1 MGGLMNT
8 KKINPHLLVQSMF
21 HPALPSRN
29 NDAHKGSCGSVAII
43 GGDESMVGAV
53 LLASRAALFSGA
65 GRVYAAMLSKD
76 APTVDICHPEI
87 MVRSPAALT
96 HLKQLDCV
104 AIGPGLGQSIAAIE
118 LLIFW
123 LTQPIGQE
131 IPMLLDADAL
141 NLIAIH
147 PHLAELAKNR
157 YSETVITPHAGEAA
171 RLLATSAEFIQN
183 NRIDAA
189 LQLAKKFHAICVLKG
204 AGSICAHHDGSYF
217 VNTTGNPA
225 LATGG
230 TGDVLAGL
238 ITSLIAQ
245 GLPVLDAAKLG
256 VYAHG
261 AAADNLVAKG
271 IGPVGMTASELVLEV
286 RNVINQ
292 SNKIS

>member
-1 MGGLMNT
+1 MNT
-8 KKINPHLLVQSMF
+8 KKINPHLLVETMF
-21 HPALPSRN
+21 HSALPPRK

-53 LLASRAALFSGA
+53 LMASRAALFSGA
-65 GRVYAAMLSKD
+65 GRVYSAMLSKD
-76 APTVDICHPEI
+76 APTVDVCHPEI
-87 MVRSPAALT
+87 MVRSPLALT
-96 HLKQLDCV
+96 QLKQLDCV
-104 AIGPGLGQSIAAIE
+104 AIGPGMGQSITAIE

-147 PHLAELAKNR
+147 PHLAKLVKNR
-157 YSETVITPHAGEAA
+157 QAETVITPHVGEAA
-171 RLLATSAEFIQN
+171 RLLATSTEFIQN

-189 LQLAKKFHAICVLKG
+189 QQLAKKFHSICVLKG
-204 AGSICAHHDGSYF
+204 AGSVCAYHDGSYF

-238 ITSLIAQ
+238 IASLIAQ

-256 VYAHG
+256 VFVHG
-261 AAADNLVAKG
+261 AAADNLAARG

-292 SNKIS
+292 LNKTG